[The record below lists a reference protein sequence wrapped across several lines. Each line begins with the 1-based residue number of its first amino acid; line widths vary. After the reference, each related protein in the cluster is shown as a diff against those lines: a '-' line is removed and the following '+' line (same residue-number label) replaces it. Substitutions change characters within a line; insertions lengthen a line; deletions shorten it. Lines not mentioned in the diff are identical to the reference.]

1 MQFYA
6 KAHPVQV
13 LYLNTAPC
21 STARPIK
28 PYNEYV
34 WRVESDEDD
43 NDNDYNYVND
53 DDALTPRGTPSPS
66 PYPSPCIV
74 SSSPCTSPLSCI
86 CALPPPAI
94 AFPYELPYTTDDSD
108 DSSDSYESDDF
119 DYSEYD
125 DGLDFCTTNCEDASG
140 TSSTYGVEYM
150 ACISRRQAAT
160 RPLRCRSYTI

>member
-6 KAHPVQV
+6 KSKPVQV

-43 NDNDYNYVND
+43 NDNDYNYDNYVND
-53 DDALTPRGTPSPS
+53 EDALTPHGTPSPS
-66 PYPSPCIV
+66 PYPSPCLV
-74 SSSPCTSPLSCI
+74 SSSTCTSPLSCI
-86 CALPPPAI
+86 CTLPPPAI
-94 AFPYELPYTTDDSD
+94 AFPYELPYSTDDSD
-108 DSSDSYESDDF
+108 DSNDSYDSDDF

-125 DGLDFCTTNCEDASG
+125 DGLDEDASE
-140 TSSTYGVEYM
+140 TLSTYGVEYM
-150 ACISRRQAAT
+150 ACISRRQATT
-160 RPLRCRSYTI
+160 RPSRCRSYTI